1 MVGSTSIEELRA
13 KALEIFQAA
22 LKAVDPAEAIRRHVH
37 LEGEVLWAGQVPF
50 PLSEVRR
57 IYVVGAGKA
66 SASMAA
72 ALEGILE
79 DRISAGLVSVKYG
92 HVADIKRVKLVEAGH
107 PIPDGAG
114 LEAARAILDLV
125 REARKD
131 DLVIALISGGGSALL
146 PFPVEGVSL
155 EEKQKL
161 TRLLLSCGATIREIN
176 AVRKHLSRIKGG
188 QLARTAFPAKT
199 LALILSDI
207 VGDPLD
213 AIASGPTV
221 PDPTT
226 FVEAW
231 AIIEKYGLYGKAPAS
246 ILGHLRRGLQGWLS
260 ETPKPDD
267 PAFQRVV
274 NLIVGSNIQALLA
287 AKAEAEALGFHA
299 LILSSSIEGE
309 AKEVA
314 KVHGAIAREVRR
326 TGNPFPPPA
335 CLLSGGETTVTVKGR
350 GVGGRN
356 QEFVL
361 AAAIEIEGLPS
372 TIIFSAGTDGS
383 DGPTDAAGAVAS
395 GETIPR
401 ARALGL
407 DPFRYLEE
415 NDSYRFFQQLG
426 DLIITGPTNT
436 NVMDL
441 RLILVG

>member
-1 MVGSTSIEELRA
+1 MCRSVEELKA

-22 LKAVDPAEAIRRHVH
+22 LQAVDPALAIRHYVR
-37 LEGEVLWAGQVPF
+37 LDGNLLLAGGVSF
-50 PLSEVRR
+50 DLSKIGRV
-57 IYVVGAGKA
+57 YVVGAGKA
-66 SASMAA
+66 SAPMAA
-72 ALEGILE
+72 ALEEILQ
-79 DRISAGLVSVKYG
+79 DRISSGLVSVKYG
-92 HVADIKRVKLVEAGH
+92 YIANMKRVKLVEAGH
-107 PIPDGAG
+107 PIPDQAG
-114 LEAARAILDLV
+114 LEAAGAILDLV
-125 REARKD
+125 REAQED
-131 DLVIALISGGGSALL
+131 DLVIVLISGGGSALL
-146 PFPVEGVSL
+146 PLPVEGVSL
-155 EEKQKL
+155 EEKQEL
-161 TRLLLSCGATIREIN
+161 TRLLLSSGATIREIN

-188 QLARTAFPAKT
+188 QLAKAAFPAKT
-199 LALILSDI
+199 LTLILSDI
-207 VGDPLD
+207 VGDPLE

-226 FVEAW
+226 FAEAL
-231 AIIEKYGLYGKAPAS
+231 AVIEKYGIHDKAPAS
-246 ILGHLRRGLQGWLS
+246 ILHHLERGRRGEAP

-287 AKAEAEALGFHA
+287 ARAKAEELGFHT

-309 AKEVA
+309 AREVA

-326 TGNPFPPPA
+326 TGNPLPPPA
-335 CLLSGGETTVTVKGR
+335 CLLSGGETTVTVKGK

-361 AAAIEIEGLPS
+361 AAAIEIEGLLS

-383 DGPTDAAGAVAS
+383 DGPTDAAGAIAS
-395 GETIPR
+395 GETVQR

-407 DPFRYLEE
+407 DPFYYLEE
-415 NDSYRFFQQLG
+415 NDSYCFFQQLG